1 MREATAKS
9 TSFIDAY
16 IAACDIMQNG
26 VPQWTDDTTP
36 RTDRPVRFNMGL
48 HQYESLQYGQLR
60 ATFRF
65 SPSFI
70 AR

>member
-1 MREATAKS
+1 MRTNVTCG
-9 TSFIDAY
+9 TSIITGLVVYA
-16 IAACDIMQNG
+16 
-26 VPQWTDDTTP
+26 PEWPDDTTP
-36 RTDRPVRFNMGL
+36 RTDAPVRFNRGL